1 MANYNVNVHVCR
13 SSLST
18 IETTLQTYLNTVDS
32 SKTIRNI
39 SSMIYGIDSILVVVV
54 TDA

>member
-13 SSLST
+13 SSSAT
-18 IETTLQTYLNTVDS
+18 IETTLQTYLNSVDS
-32 SKTIRNI
+32 SKTIRSI
-39 SSMIYGIDSILVVVV
+39 SGMIYGTDSVLVVVV